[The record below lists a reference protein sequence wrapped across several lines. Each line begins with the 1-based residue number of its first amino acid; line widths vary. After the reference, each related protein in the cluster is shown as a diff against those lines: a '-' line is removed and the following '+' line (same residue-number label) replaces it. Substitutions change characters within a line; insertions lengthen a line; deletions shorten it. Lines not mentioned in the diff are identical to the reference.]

1 MEGRVLRRAA
11 HLLGLGLLA
20 GAHASTM
27 RVLLPD
33 GRNLTLPATHTA
45 SSPALPALSP
55 MAAPLALLFAGDAC
69 APLAPDVPR
78 PAIGGFVLFARRG
91 GCVFDVKMQTAMAA
105 GAAALVVGDTLAAE
119 YAALSDATAQSAA
132 LTNPCIVS
140 CTVGRGVVDAST
152 LSLADVL
159 GGLPSSCPAPA
170 EYTGRRCPTNL
181 CAFSGHAPN
190 GSGSGG
196 GGGGGGG
203 DSSGGAG
210 AQAPLL
216 APPPALREVCCVL
229 DSLGWS
235 SCMHVLTTA
244 PLPPPQVCCVLDS
257 PAFEM
262 ALPNT
267 SGAGHSTAVPALYL
281 PLALGQLL
289 EAQCDP
295 HARATSPHARAT
307 SPHARATSSVGG
319 GTATPG
325 TADHGRWDSSVPG
338 TADHGMAPALSAC
351 SALLYEEEVPVG
363 HGRWDSSAPL
373 IWLLA
378 TRCDAR

>member
-235 SCMHVLTTA
+235 SCMQVLTTA
-244 PLPPPQVCCVLDS
+244 PRLPHRCAVC
-257 PAFEM
+257 
-262 ALPNT
+262 
-267 SGAGHSTAVPALYL
+267 
-281 PLALGQLL
+281 
-289 EAQCDP
+289 
-295 HARATSPHARAT
+295 
-307 SPHARATSSVGG
+307 
-319 GTATPG
+319 
-325 TADHGRWDSSVPG
+325 
-338 TADHGMAPALSAC
+338 
-351 SALLYEEEVPVG
+351 
-363 HGRWDSSAPL
+363 
-373 IWLLA
+373 
-378 TRCDAR
+378 

>member
-1 MEGRVLRRAA
+1 
-11 HLLGLGLLA
+11 
-20 GAHASTM
+20 M

-196 GGGGGGG
+196 GGGGGG

-210 AQAPLL
+210 AQAPLP

-235 SCMHVLTTA
+235 SCMQVLTTA
-244 PLPPPQVCCVLDS
+244 PRLPHRCAVCSTRPPSRCRCPTRAEQ
-257 PAFEM
+257 AIQ
-262 ALPNT
+262 LP
-267 SGAGHSTAVPALYL
+267 YL
-281 PLALGQLL
+281 PST
-289 EAQCDP
+289 CP
-295 HARATSPHARAT
+295 SPWAN
-307 SPHARATSSVGG
+307 SS
-319 GTATPG
+319 
-325 TADHGRWDSSVPG
+325 R
-338 TADHGMAPALSAC
+338 LN
-351 SALLYEEEVPVG
+351 
-363 HGRWDSSAPL
+363 
-373 IWLLA
+373 A
-378 TRCDAR
+378 TRTLGPRHRTRVPRHQSAAARRRPARRITAWHRHCRLAPRCCMRRRYR

>member
-210 AQAPLL
+210 AQAPLS
-216 APPPALREVCCVL
+216 APPPTLREVCCVL

-235 SCMHVLTTA
+235 SCMQVLTTA
-244 PLPPPQVCCVLDS
+244 PLLPHRCAVCSTRWAGRLACKCSPRRRDS
-257 PAFEM
+257 PTGVLCARLARLRDGAAQHERSRPFNCRTCP
-262 ALPNT
+262 LPAPRPGPT
-267 SGAGHSTAVPALYL
+267 PRGSVRPARSGHVTARSGHVT
-281 PLALGQLL
+281 
-289 EAQCDP
+289 
-295 HARATSPHARAT
+295 ARACHVTARSGHVTARACHVI
-307 SPHARATSSVGG
+307 SRRR
-319 GTATPG
+319 
-325 TADHGRWDSSVPG
+325 HG
-338 TADHGMAPALSAC
+338 
-351 SALLYEEEVPVG
+351 
-363 HGRWDSSAPL
+363 
-373 IWLLA
+373 
-378 TRCDAR
+378 DARHGGSRHGTGTVGLLRAVV

>member
-1 MEGRVLRRAA
+1 MFGVSQVRVMEGRFLRRAA

-20 GAHASTM
+20 GANASTM
-27 RVLLPD
+27 LVLLPD

-45 SSPALPALSP
+45 SSAALPALSP

-69 APLAPDVPR
+69 AALAPDVPR

-119 YAALSDATAQSAA
+119 YAAPSDATAQSAA

-181 CAFSGHAPN
+181 CAFSGHATN
-190 GSGSGG
+190 SS
-196 GGGGGGG
+196 G

-210 AQAPLL
+210 AQAPLP
-216 APPPALREVCCVL
+216 APPPTLREVCCVL
-229 DSLGWS
+229 DSPALEMALPS
-235 SCMHVLTTA
+235 MHVLTTTRVS
-244 PLPPPQVCCVLDS
+244 PQVCCVLDS

-267 SGAGHSTAVPALYL
+267 SGAELSTAVPALYL

-295 HARATSPHARAT
+295 HARVTS
-307 SPHARATSSVGG
+307 
-319 GTATPG
+319 
-325 TADHGRWDSSVPG
+325 ADAGAAA
-338 TADHGMAPALSAC
+338 ADTAPALSAC
-351 SALLYEEEVPVG
+351 SALLYEEGEVPV
-363 HGRWDSSAPL
+363 GRWDSSAPL
-373 IWLLA
+373 IWPLA

>member
-20 GAHASTM
+20 GAHASTI

-45 SSPALPALSP
+45 SSPALAALSP

-216 APPPALREVCCVL
+216 APPPTLREVCCVL

-235 SCMHVLTTA
+235 SCMQVLTTA
-244 PLPPPQVCCVLDS
+244 PLLPHRCAVCSTRWAGRLACKCSPRRRYSPTGVLCARLARLRDGAAQHERS
-257 PAFEM
+257 RPFNCRTCPLPAPRPGPTPRGSM
-262 ALPNT
+262 RPAR
-267 SGAGHSTAVPALYL
+267 SGHVT
-281 PLALGQLL
+281 
-289 EAQCDP
+289 
-295 HARATSPHARAT
+295 ARACHVISR
-307 SPHARATSSVGG
+307 RR
-319 GTATPG
+319 
-325 TADHGRWDSSVPG
+325 HG
-338 TADHGMAPALSAC
+338 
-351 SALLYEEEVPVG
+351 
-363 HGRWDSSAPL
+363 
-373 IWLLA
+373 
-378 TRCDAR
+378 DARHGGSRPLGFVSARHGGSRHGTGTVGLLRAVV

>member
-216 APPPALREVCCVL
+216 APPPTLREVCCVL

-235 SCMHVLTTA
+235 SCMQVLTTA
-244 PLPPPQVCCVLDS
+244 PRLPHRCAVCSTRPPSRWRCPTRAEQAIQLPYLPSTCPS
-257 PAFEM
+257 PWANSSRLS
-262 ALPNT
+262 ATRTLGPRHRT
-267 SGAGHSTAVPALYL
+267 RVPRHQSAAARRRPARRITAVGIRQCPARRITAWHRHCR
-281 PLALGQLL
+281 LA
-289 EAQCDP
+289 P
-295 HARATSPHARAT
+295 
-307 SPHARATSSVGG
+307 
-319 GTATPG
+319 
-325 TADHGRWDSSVPG
+325 
-338 TADHGMAPALSAC
+338 
-351 SALLYEEEVPVG
+351 
-363 HGRWDSSAPL
+363 
-373 IWLLA
+373 
-378 TRCDAR
+378 RCCMRRRYR

>member
-196 GGGGGGG
+196 GGGG

-235 SCMHVLTTA
+235 SCMQVLTTA
-244 PLPPPQVCCVLDS
+244 PRLPHRCAVCSTRPPSRCRCPTRAEQ
-257 PAFEM
+257 AIQ
-262 ALPNT
+262 LP
-267 SGAGHSTAVPALYL
+267 YL
-281 PLALGQLL
+281 PST
-289 EAQCDP
+289 CP
-295 HARATSPHARAT
+295 SPWAN
-307 SPHARATSSVGG
+307 SS
-319 GTATPG
+319 
-325 TADHGRWDSSVPG
+325 R
-338 TADHGMAPALSAC
+338 LSATRTLVPRHRTRVPRHQ
-351 SALLYEEEVPVG
+351 SAAARRRPARGITAWHRHCRL
-363 HGRWDSSAPL
+363 AP
-373 IWLLA
+373 
-378 TRCDAR
+378 RCCMRRRYR

>member
-1 MEGRVLRRAA
+1 MFGVSQVRVMEGRFLRRAA

-20 GAHASTM
+20 GANASTM
-27 RVLLPD
+27 LVLLPD

-45 SSPALPALSP
+45 SSAALPALSP

-69 APLAPDVPR
+69 AALAPDVPR

-119 YAALSDATAQSAA
+119 YAAPSDATAQSAA

-181 CAFSGHAPN
+181 CAFSGHATN
-190 GSGSGG
+190 SS
-196 GGGGGGG
+196 G

-210 AQAPLL
+210 AQAPLP
-216 APPPALREVCCVL
+216 APPPTLRE
-229 DSLGWS
+229 
-235 SCMHVLTTA
+235 
-244 PLPPPQVCCVLDS
+244 VCCVLDS

-267 SGAGHSTAVPALYL
+267 SGAELSTAVPALYL

-289 EAQCDP
+289 EAQCNP
-295 HARATSPHARAT
+295 HARVTS
-307 SPHARATSSVGG
+307 
-319 GTATPG
+319 
-325 TADHGRWDSSVPG
+325 ADAGAAA
-338 TADHGMAPALSAC
+338 ADTAPALSAC
-351 SALLYEEEVPVG
+351 SALLYEEGEVPV
-363 HGRWDSSAPL
+363 GRWDSSAPL

>member
-1 MEGRVLRRAA
+1 ML
-11 HLLGLGLLA
+11 
-20 GAHASTM
+20 
-27 RVLLPD
+27 VLLPD

-45 SSPALPALSP
+45 SSAALPALSP

-69 APLAPDVPR
+69 AALAPDVPR

-91 GCVFDVKMQTAMAA
+91 G
-105 GAAALVVGDTLAAE
+105 
-119 YAALSDATAQSAA
+119 AALSDATAQSAA

-181 CAFSGHAPN
+181 CAFSGHATN
-190 GSGSGG
+190 SS
-196 GGGGGGG
+196 G

-210 AQAPLL
+210 AQAPLP
-216 APPPALREVCCVL
+216 APPPTLRE
-229 DSLGWS
+229 
-235 SCMHVLTTA
+235 
-244 PLPPPQVCCVLDS
+244 VCCVLDS

-267 SGAGHSTAVPALYL
+267 SGAELSTAVPALYL

-295 HARATSPHARAT
+295 HARVTS
-307 SPHARATSSVGG
+307 
-319 GTATPG
+319 
-325 TADHGRWDSSVPG
+325 ADAGAAA
-338 TADHGMAPALSAC
+338 ADTAPALSAC
-351 SALLYEEEVPVG
+351 SALLYEEGEVPV
-363 HGRWDSSAPL
+363 GRWDSSAPL

>member
-210 AQAPLL
+210 AQAPLS
-216 APPPALREVCCVL
+216 APPPTLREVCCVL

-235 SCMHVLTTA
+235 SCMQVLTTA
-244 PLPPPQVCCVLDS
+244 PRLPHRCAVCSTRPPSRWRCPTRAEQAIQLPYLPSTCPS
-257 PAFEM
+257 PWANSSRLS
-262 ALPNT
+262 ATRTLGPRHRT
-267 SGAGHSTAVPALYL
+267 RVPRHQSAAARRRPARRITAVGIRQCPARRITAWHRHCR
-281 PLALGQLL
+281 LA
-289 EAQCDP
+289 P
-295 HARATSPHARAT
+295 
-307 SPHARATSSVGG
+307 
-319 GTATPG
+319 
-325 TADHGRWDSSVPG
+325 
-338 TADHGMAPALSAC
+338 
-351 SALLYEEEVPVG
+351 
-363 HGRWDSSAPL
+363 
-373 IWLLA
+373 
-378 TRCDAR
+378 RCCMRRRYR

>member
-1 MEGRVLRRAA
+1 MFGVSQVRVMEGRFLRRAA

-20 GAHASTM
+20 GANASTM
-27 RVLLPD
+27 LVLLPD

-45 SSPALPALSP
+45 SSAALPALSP

-69 APLAPDVPR
+69 AALAPDVPR

-91 GCVFDVKMQTAMAA
+91 GCGFDVKMQTAMAA

-119 YAALSDATAQSAA
+119 YAAPSDATAQSAA

-181 CAFSGHAPN
+181 CAFSGHATN
-190 GSGSGG
+190 SS
-196 GGGGGGG
+196 G

-210 AQAPLL
+210 AQAPLP
-216 APPPALREVCCVL
+216 APLPNLREVCCVL
-229 DSLGWS
+229 DSPALEMALPS
-235 SCMHVLTTA
+235 MHVLTTTRGS
-244 PLPPPQVCCVLDS
+244 PQVCCVLDS

-267 SGAGHSTAVPALYL
+267 SGAELSTAVPALYL

-295 HARATSPHARAT
+295 HARVTS
-307 SPHARATSSVGG
+307 
-319 GTATPG
+319 
-325 TADHGRWDSSVPG
+325 ADAGAAA
-338 TADHGMAPALSAC
+338 ADTAPALSAC
-351 SALLYEEEVPVG
+351 SALLYEEGEVPV
-363 HGRWDSSAPL
+363 GRWDSSAPL

>member
-203 DSSGGAG
+203 GDSSGGAG

-216 APPPALREVCCVL
+216 APPPTLRE
-229 DSLGWS
+229 
-235 SCMHVLTTA
+235 
-244 PLPPPQVCCVLDS
+244 VCCVLDS

>member
-210 AQAPLL
+210 AQAPLS
-216 APPPALREVCCVL
+216 APPPTLREVCCVL

-235 SCMHVLTTA
+235 SCMQVLTTA
-244 PLPPPQVCCVLDS
+244 PRLPHRCAVCSTRWAGRLACKCSPRRRDS
-257 PAFEM
+257 PTGVLCARLARLRDVAAQHERSRPFNCRTCP
-262 ALPNT
+262 LPAPRPGPT
-267 SGAGHSTAVPALYL
+267 PRGSVRPARAGHVT
-281 PLALGQLL
+281 
-289 EAQCDP
+289 
-295 HARATSPHARAT
+295 ARACHVTARSGHVTARACHVI
-307 SPHARATSSVGG
+307 SRRR
-319 GTATPG
+319 
-325 TADHGRWDSSVPG
+325 HG
-338 TADHGMAPALSAC
+338 
-351 SALLYEEEVPVG
+351 
-363 HGRWDSSAPL
+363 
-373 IWLLA
+373 
-378 TRCDAR
+378 DARHGGSRHGTGTVGLLRAVV

>member
-1 MEGRVLRRAA
+1 MFGLRVMEGRFLRRAA

-20 GAHASTM
+20 GANASTM
-27 RVLLPD
+27 LVLLPD

-45 SSPALPALSP
+45 SSAALPALSP

-69 APLAPDVPR
+69 AALAPDVPR

-119 YAALSDATAQSAA
+119 YAAPSDATAQSAA

-181 CAFSGHAPN
+181 CAFSGHATN
-190 GSGSGG
+190 SS
-196 GGGGGGG
+196 G

-210 AQAPLL
+210 AQAPLP
-216 APPPALREVCCVL
+216 APPPTLREVCCVL
-229 DSLGWS
+229 DSPAFEMALPS
-235 SCMHVLTTA
+235 MHVLTTTRVSPQVCCVLDSPA
-244 PLPPPQVCCVLDS
+244 FEMALPSMHVLTTTRVSPQVCCVLDS

-267 SGAGHSTAVPALYL
+267 SGAELSTAVPALYL

-295 HARATSPHARAT
+295 HARVTS
-307 SPHARATSSVGG
+307 
-319 GTATPG
+319 
-325 TADHGRWDSSVPG
+325 ADAGAAA
-338 TADHGMAPALSAC
+338 ADTAPALSAC
-351 SALLYEEEVPVG
+351 SALLYEEGEVPV
-363 HGRWDSSAPL
+363 GRWDSSAPL